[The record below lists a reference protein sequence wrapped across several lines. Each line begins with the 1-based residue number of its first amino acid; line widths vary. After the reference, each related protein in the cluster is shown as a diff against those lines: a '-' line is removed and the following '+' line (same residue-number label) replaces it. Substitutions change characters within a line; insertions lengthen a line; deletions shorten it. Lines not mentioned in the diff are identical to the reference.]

1 MYGLEKQIDRF
12 GAGAFFAYMITTF
25 GSVLLA
31 SGLWFGLEENA
42 IWAGF
47 LASAITY
54 SLGMAVTIVLLRR
67 KMKTEESSETLGAA
81 MIDLAFGNMRDYK
94 NTLEPVIGWVPTAW
108 CLLVKHFIPQVLLIL
123 FINLA
128 TSENANGKFNFG
140 NYGDYPIE
148 PYQAIG
154 IFVVCLSIAV
164 FSVGLLFPDV
174 YNGLVSY
181 DDKALEGDKPSF
193 PVAIKV
199 EDAEG
204 DELEVKGDEIE
215 YKGEL
220 KAEINEFEA

>member
-12 GAGAFFAYMITTF
+12 GAGTFFAYMITTF

-54 SLGMAVTIVLLRR
+54 FFGMAVTIVLLRR
-67 KMKTEESSETLGAA
+67 KMKAEESSETLGAA

-94 NTLEPVIGWVPTAW
+94 NTMEPVIGWVPTAW

-128 TSENANGKFNFG
+128 TSENDDGKSVFG
-140 NYGDYPIE
+140 RYGDYPME

-164 FSVGLLFPDV
+164 FFVGLLFPDV
-174 YNGLVSY
+174 YSGLVSY
-181 DDKALEGDKPSF
+181 DDEAPEGDKPSF
-193 PVAIKV
+193 PVAM
-199 EDAEG
+199 
-204 DELEVKGDEIE
+204 
-215 YKGEL
+215 KGEEA
-220 KAEINEFEA
+220 KGNEIFSKM

>member
-1 MYGLEKQIDRF
+1 
-12 GAGAFFAYMITTF
+12 MITTF

-47 LASAITY
+47 LALAITY
-54 SLGMAVTIVLLRR
+54 SVGMAVTIVLLLLRR
-67 KMKTEESSETLGAA
+67 MEEGEESSETLGAA

-128 TSENANGKFNFG
+128 TSENDDGKSVFG
-140 NYGDYPIE
+140 RYGDYPME

-164 FSVGLLFPDV
+164 FFVGLLFPDV
-174 YNGLVSY
+174 YSGLVSY
-181 DDKALEGDKPSF
+181 DDEEPEG
-193 PVAIKV
+193 AIK
-199 EDAEG
+199 
-204 DELEVKGDEIE
+204 
-215 YKGEL
+215 GEEAQTCGSL
-220 KAEINEFEA
+220 KSNTFETSVHE

>member
-1 MYGLEKQIDRF
+1 MYGLENQIDRF
-12 GAGAFFAYMITTF
+12 GAGAFFAHMITTF

-54 SLGMAVTIVLLRR
+54 SLGMAITIVLLRR
-67 KMKTEESSETLGAA
+67 KMKAEESSETLGAA

-94 NTLEPVIGWVPTAW
+94 NTLEKVIGWVPTAW
-108 CLLVKHFIPQVLLIL
+108 CLLIKHFIPQVLLIL

-140 NYGDYPIE
+140 NYGDPYPFPMM

-164 FSVGLLFPDV
+164 FFVGLLFPDV
-174 YNGLVSY
+174 YSGLVSY
-181 DDKALEGDKPSF
+181 DDEEPEG
-193 PVAIKV
+193 AIK
-199 EDAEG
+199 
-204 DELEVKGDEIE
+204 
-215 YKGEL
+215 GEEAQTCGSL
-220 KAEINEFEA
+220 KSNTFETSVHE